1 MYGLVN
7 KAIEGLVVS
16 EFGAS
21 KWQQIKA
28 KAGYHEETFISMI
41 SYDDS
46 ITYNLVAAASEITK
60 VSSESL
66 LEAFGSYWVKY
77 TAEEGYGDML
87 KMGGDNFVDFL
98 TNLNDL
104 HQRVGSMMPSLVPPF
119 FETEGLEYNKIKLTY
134 ISKRVGLVPMVI
146 GLLKGLVER
155 FDIQNLNIQ
164 SMATLHERDEY
175 YTQFILNWK

>member
-16 EFGAS
+16 EFGAQ
-21 KWQQIKA
+21 KWQQIKE

-46 ITYNLVAAASEITK
+46 ITYNLVGAASEITN
-60 VSSESL
+60 VSPENL

-98 TNLNDL
+98 NNLNDL
-104 HQRVGSMMPSLVPPF
+104 HQRVGSMMPGLVPPF
-119 FETEGLEYNKIKLTY
+119 FETEGLGDKKIKLTY

-146 GLLKGLVER
+146 GLLKGLGER
-155 FDIQNLNIQ
+155 FEIKNLQIHNE
-164 SMATLHERDEY
+164 ATLHEKDEY
-175 YTQFILNWK
+175 FTQFILEWN